1 MFKTNYIY
9 KNIKK
14 LFINLKNKNYL
25 LNINFF
31 KKLFFLKK
39 KIIKKLL
46 NLKKFNKINFKKKE
60 NNYIIKIIY
69 KNYLKKINKNLKL
82 VILKMPNLIHF
93 IIMKKN
99 ILIKKYNYKVNNKN
113 NNKKIKNKIFNFKKS
128 NSIAG
133 RGFSYISQPLSIL
146 YLILENYILKTY
158 INENNYKYMIVP
170 HILKFKS
177 LLNSC
182 QIPKFIK
189 KLFIIKNNR
198 KIKYLIPTSEVS
210 LVNFMFNKKIK
221 SKFIPLK
228 FISKTPC
235 YRNENISY
243 GKFSRGILK
252 QKQFD
257 KVELLNFVDYKKS
270 YKYLKE
276 LVKNIEKI
284 IKKFKI
290 SYRIVKLSKK
300 NISYISTITYDIEIW
315 IPGINNYCEISSCS
329 NNENYQSL
337 RSKIKYIKNNKIFY
351 MHTINGTGVA
361 VGRFFL
367 SVLENYLE
375 KDNLIKIPKIL
386 KNNFGNLNNLKF

>member
-1 MFKTNYIY
+1 M
-9 KNIKK
+9 
-14 LFINLKNKNYL
+14 
-25 LNINFF
+25 
-31 KKLFFLKK
+31 FFLKK
-39 KIIKKLL
+39 IIFKKLL
-46 NLKKFNKINFKKKE
+46 NLKKFIKNNSKKKKK
-60 NNYIIKIIY
+60 NNFIIKLIY

-82 VILKMPNLIHF
+82 IILKIPNFIHF
-93 IIMKKN
+93 IIIKKN
-99 ILIKKYNYKVNNKN
+99 ILIKKYNYSNNKKKII
-113 NNKKIKNKIFNFKKS
+113 KKIKNKIFNLNKGSKTS
-128 NSIAG
+128 G

-146 YLILENYILKTY
+146 YLNLENYFLETY
-158 INENNYKYMIVP
+158 INENNYKYIIVP

-189 KLFIIKNNR
+189 KLFIIKNNK
-198 KIKYLIPTSEVS
+198 KIKYLIPTSEAS
-210 LVNFMFNKKIK
+210 LINFMCNKKIE
-221 SKFIPLK
+221 SRFMPLK

-235 YRNENISY
+235 YRNEKISY
-243 GKFSRGILK
+243 GIINNKIIK

-257 KVELLNFVDYKKS
+257 KIELINFIDYKKS

-276 LVKNIEKI
+276 LIKNIEKI

-290 SYRIVKLSKK
+290 SYRVLRLSKK
-300 NISYISTITYDIEIW
+300 NTSYISIVTYDIEIW

-337 RSKIKYIKNNKIFY
+337 RSKIKYVKNNKISSH
-351 MHTINGTGVA
+351 MHVINGSGLA

-375 KDNLIKIPKIL
+375 ESNFIKIPKVL
-386 KNNFGNLNNLKF
+386 KKKFRNLNNLKI